1 MTSTE
6 DIRATLANV
15 IDPELHA
22 DIVDLGMVGD
32 VTINDGA
39 VSVGLALTIASCP
52 MRGQIESDIERRVG
66 ALPGVESVDVHTT
79 VMSQDQRSTLMERAR
94 LRARETA
101 AETAVDATTRVIAVS
116 SGKGGVGKSSLSTNL
131 ALAIS
136 AQGHSVGL
144 MDADIW
150 GFSTPRM
157 LGAMDTRL
165 VANEDRKILPTKAH
179 GIHLVST
186 GLMLDDENTALMWRG
201 LMLSKAVEQF
211 LNDVAWP
218 SDLGYLVI
226 DMPPGTGDV
235 QMALARMLP
244 QAEMVV
250 VTTPQ
255 LAAQRVAARVA
266 DMARRSHMPI
276 VGVIENMAGFTTP
289 DGQHFDI
296 FGTGGGAALAAD
308 LGVPLLASVPID
320 PRVASGADA
329 GTPVVIGQPASPA
342 ATAIVSAADR
352 ITEILPPLSLDTCV
366 GRLGTLLAELD
377 EPTNVAVPAV
387 SPPGAIDV

>member
-1 MTSTE
+1 MSLE
-6 DIRATLANV
+6 SDIRVALANV
-15 IDPELHA
+15 IDPELGT

-32 VTINDGA
+32 IVIKDGQ

-52 MRGQIESDIERRVG
+52 MRGQIEGDITRRVG
-66 ALPGVESVDVHTT
+66 AVSGVSSVEIVTT

-101 AETAVDATTRVIAVS
+101 TPTAVDPSTRVIAVS
-116 SGKGGVGKSSLSTNL
+116 SGKGGVGKSSLSVNL
-131 ALAIS
+131 ALAIA
-136 AQGHSVGL
+136 AQGHTVGL
-144 MDADIW
+144 LDADIW

-157 LGAMDTRL
+157 LGATDTRL
-165 VANEDRKILPTKAH
+165 IANEDRKIVPTVAN

-186 GLMLDDENTALMWRG
+186 GLLLDDEATALMWRG
-201 LMLSKAVEQF
+201 LMLSKALEQF

-218 SDLGYLVI
+218 RDLGYLVV

-235 QMALARMLP
+235 QMALTRLLP

-276 VGVIENMAGFTTP
+276 VGVIENMAGFTT
-289 DGQHFDI
+289 DTGERIDI
-296 FGTGGGAALAAD
+296 FGAGGGLALAEE
-308 LGVPLLASVPID
+308 LSVPFLASVPID
-320 PRVASGADA
+320 PSVSQGSDA
-329 GTPVVIGQPASPA
+329 GLPIVLHQPD
-342 ATAIVSAADR
+342 SAAALVIVEAAER
-352 ITEILPPLSLDTCV
+352 ITEILPPLALDDCI
-366 GRLGTLLAELD
+366 GRLSSLVDLIGD
-377 EPTNVAVPAV
+377 
-387 SPPGAIDV
+387 

>member
-1 MTSTE
+1 MPTEAEIRSTLE
-6 DIRATLANV
+6 NV
-15 IDPELHA
+15 IDPELHT

-32 VTINDGA
+32 IVIDGST
-39 VSVGLALTIASCP
+39 VSIGLALTIASCP
-52 MRGQIESDIERRVG
+52 MRGQIETDIERRVG
-66 ALPGVESVDVHTT
+66 ALPGVEHVEVRTT
-79 VMSQDQRSTLMERAR
+79 VMSQEQRSKLMERAR
-94 LRARETA
+94 MRARETA
-101 AETAVDATTRVIAVS
+101 APTSVDPTTRVIAVS

-131 ALAIS
+131 ALAIRD
-136 AQGHSVGL
+136 QGHSVGL

-157 LGAMDTRL
+157 LGAMKTRL
-165 VANEDRKILPTKAH
+165 TAGPDRRIRPTVAH
-179 GIHLVST
+179 GLHLVST
-186 GLMLDDENTALMWRG
+186 GLMLDDEDTALMWRG

-235 QMALARMLP
+235 QMALSRMLP

-296 FGTGGGAALAAD
+296 FGTGGGRALAD
-308 LGVPLLASVPID
+308 ELMVPLLGSVPID
-320 PRVASGADA
+320 PRVAEGADA
-329 GTPVVIGQPASPA
+329 GVPIVVDQPDSPA
-342 ATAIVSAADR
+342 TRAIVSAAHR
-352 ITEILPPLSLDTCV
+352 ITEILPPLALDTCV
-366 GRLGTLLAELD
+366 GRLGALVAELD
-377 EPTNVAVPAV
+377 EPART
-387 SPPGAIDV
+387 

>member
-1 MTSTE
+1 MLTE
-6 DIRATLANV
+6 SDVRTALANV
-15 IDPELHA
+15 IDPELHT

-32 VTINDGA
+32 VIIDSGDVT
-39 VSVGLALTIASCP
+39 VGLALTIASCP
-52 MRGQIESDIERRVG
+52 MRGQIESDIDRRVG
-66 ALPGVESVDVHTT
+66 ALPGVDTVSIRTT
-79 VMSQDQRSTLMERAR
+79 VMTQEQRSKLMERAR
-94 LRARETA
+94 MRARETA
-101 AETAVDATTRVIAVS
+101 EPTSVNPTTRVIAVS
-116 SGKGGVGKSSLSTNL
+116 SGKGGVGKSSLSVNL
-131 ALAIS
+131 ALAIA
-136 AQGHSVGL
+136 AQGHSVGV

-157 LGAMDTRL
+157 LGAGEERL
-165 VANEDRKILPTKAH
+165 TANADRKIQPTQAH

-201 LMLSKAVEQF
+201 LMLTKAVEQF

-235 QMALARMLP
+235 QMALSRLLP

-255 LAAQRVAARVA
+255 LAAQKVAARVA

-276 VGVIENMAGFTTP
+276 VGVIENMAGFTAG
-289 DGQHFDI
+289 DGSHYAI
-296 FGTGGGAALAAD
+296 FGEGGGASLAAE

-320 PRVASGADA
+320 PRVAAGADE
-329 GTPVVIGQPASPA
+329 GRPVVVDEPDSPA
-342 ATAIVSAADR
+342 AEAIVAAADR
-352 ITEILPPLSLDTCV
+352 ITEILPPAAMDSCV
-366 GRLGTLLAELD
+366 GRLGALAAATSTE
-377 EPTNVAVPAV
+377 VAIT
-387 SPPGAIDV
+387 SPS